1 MNEWD
6 VSAFQFI
13 GVILGYSAI
22 LVESAFYGV
31 WGTVVW
37 LFQFS
42 VCLKSFLNFNIL
54 FSCSSY
60 VSLTLQ

>member
-31 WGTVVW
+31 
-37 LFQFS
+37 
-42 VCLKSFLNFNIL
+42 
-54 FSCSSY
+54 
-60 VSLTLQ
+60 